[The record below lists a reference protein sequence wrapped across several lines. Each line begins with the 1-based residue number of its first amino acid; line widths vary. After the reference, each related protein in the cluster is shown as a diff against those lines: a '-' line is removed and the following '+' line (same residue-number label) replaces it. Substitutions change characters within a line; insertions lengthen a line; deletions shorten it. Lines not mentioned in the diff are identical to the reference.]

1 LYILQAETYGYVEQ
15 QEVETVAKKN
25 AFAVCV
31 VLCISAMIFSG
42 CARRPPE
49 SESMVDI
56 GQAAPS
62 FKLPDLNG
70 QQVSLDQYKG
80 KIVMLDFW
88 ATWCGPCRMTM
99 PIVENLQKEYV
110 DTMVLLTIN
119 LQESHDVVR
128 DYIRAQ
134 GIRSRVLLDEE
145 GLVGKVY
152 GTESIPLQILID
164 KQGIVR
170 FIQAGYG
177 PGMASRL
184 RAEINKLRQPVVL
197 TGLPAPR
204 ERR

>member
-1 LYILQAETYGYVEQ
+1 MHVEQ
-15 QEVETVAKKN
+15 QEVETVAKRN

-49 SESMVDI
+49 SEPVLEI
-56 GQAAPS
+56 GQAAPN

-99 PIVENLQKEYV
+99 PMVENLQKEYA
-110 DTMVLLTIN
+110 DTMVLLAIN
-119 LQESHDVVR
+119 IQESRDVVR

-134 GIRSRVLLDEE
+134 SIRSRVLLDEE
-145 GLVGKVY
+145 GFVGADVWSRSDPAADPDRQA
-152 GTESIPLQILID
+152 GDRPT
-164 KQGIVR
+164 
-170 FIQAGYG
+170 IQAGYG
-177 PGMASRL
+177 PGMAPGSAPKSTNCDSTEFSYFRCK
-184 RAEINKLRQPVVL
+184 RCEGRNEFWVEI
-197 TGLPAPR
+197 
-204 ERR
+204 E

>member
-1 LYILQAETYGYVEQ
+1 
-15 QEVETVAKKN
+15 VAKRN
-25 AFAVCV
+25 AFAVYL
-31 VLCISAMIFSG
+31 VLCISVMILSG

-49 SESMVDI
+49 SESMLEI
-56 GQAAPS
+56 GQPAPN
-62 FKLPDLNG
+62 FKLPDLSG

-99 PIVENLQKEYV
+99 PIMENLQKEFA
-110 DTMVLLTIN
+110 DTMVLLAIN
-119 LQESHDVVR
+119 LQEPHDDVR

-145 GLVGKVY
+145 GLVGKIY

-164 KQGIVR
+164 KQGILR
-170 FIQAGYG
+170 FIQSGYG
-177 PGMASRL
+177 PRTLSQL
-184 RAEINKLRQPVVL
+184 RAEINKLRSPVIL
-197 TGLPAPR
+197 TSLPVPR

>member
-1 LYILQAETYGYVEQ
+1 M
-15 QEVETVAKKN
+15 AKRN
-25 AFAVCV
+25 AFAVCL
-31 VLCISAMIFSG
+31 VLCISAMILSG
-42 CARRPPE
+42 CAHRSPE
-49 SESMVDI
+49 SGPMVEI
-56 GQAAPS
+56 GQAAPN

-70 QQVSLDQYKG
+70 QQVSLDQYRG
-80 KIVMLDFW
+80 KVVMIDFW

-99 PIVENLQKEYV
+99 PIVENLQKEYA

-119 LQESHDVVR
+119 LQESRDAVR

-134 GIRSRVLLDEE
+134 GIHSRVLLDEE
-145 GLVGKVY
+145 GLVGTMY
-152 GTESIPLQILID
+152 GAESIPLQILID

-184 RAEINKLRQPVVL
+184 RAEINKLRSAAILANLPV
-197 TGLPAPR
+197 PR